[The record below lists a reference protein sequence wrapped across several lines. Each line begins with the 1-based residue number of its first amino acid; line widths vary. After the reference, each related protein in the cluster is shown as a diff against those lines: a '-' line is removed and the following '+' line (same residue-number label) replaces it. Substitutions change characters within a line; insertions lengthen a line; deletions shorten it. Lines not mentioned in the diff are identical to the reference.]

1 MTPEQCKTARKS
13 LGWTQK
19 RLSAESGVPI
29 KAIQK
34 IEVPTKV
41 NHHQSGDPH
50 AAVRAAF
57 MAAGVHISTPTAFI
71 RVLGLRP
78 PIAKTDGTPE
88 RNRHVDVEV
97 DGVVHD
103 VRVKASNGT
112 IRFFEPLLSHPDVD
126 MVRTAVINY
135 LKNHP
140 EPADSLVSRSSG
152 DKALLVFSVSDV
164 ENTLA

>member
-1 MTPEQCKTARKS
+1 MTPEQCKTARKN

-19 RLSAESGVPI
+19 RLAAEAGVPI

-41 NHHQSGDPH
+41 NHHHSGDPH

-71 RVLGLRP
+71 RVLGLQPAIVKNDGRP
-78 PIAKTDGTPE
+78 Q
-88 RNRHVDVEV
+88 RNRHVHVEV

-103 VRVKASNGT
+103 VRVKTSNGS

-126 MVRTAVINY
+126 LVRTAVINH
-135 LKNHP
+135 LKENP
-140 EPADSLVSRSSG
+140 EPAS
-152 DKALLVFSVSDV
+152 
-164 ENTLA
+164 E